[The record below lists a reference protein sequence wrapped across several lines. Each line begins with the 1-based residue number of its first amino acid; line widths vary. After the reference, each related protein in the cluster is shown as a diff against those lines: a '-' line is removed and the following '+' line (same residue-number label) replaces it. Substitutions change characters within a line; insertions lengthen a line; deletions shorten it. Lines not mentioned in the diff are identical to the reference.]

1 MKDESGA
8 ISLFLAVIFLAFL
21 LIAGMVMD
29 SAALRSERRAAADM
43 ARQAARAAVQEV
55 DVAHY
60 RVTGRVRLK
69 QEAAKSA
76 AEAAVT
82 SDQYKVEVS
91 TKTDRALV
99 KVSREVP
106 AQLLGLSGELRT
118 LSASHEARAVKGVSY
133 G

>member
-21 LIAGMVMD
+21 LIAGMVLD

-60 RVTGRVRLK
+60 RLTGRVRLK

-82 SDQYKVEVS
+82 NDLYKVEVS
-91 TKTDRALV
+91 TKTDRAVV

-118 LSASHEARAVKGVSY
+118 LSASHEARAVKGVSH

>member
-60 RVTGRVRLK
+60 RLTGRVRLK

-82 SDQYKVEVS
+82 NDQYKVEVS

>member
-21 LIAGMVMD
+21 LIAGMVLD

-60 RVTGRVRLK
+60 RLTGRVRLK

-82 SDQYKVEVS
+82 NDLYKVEVS
-91 TKTDRALV
+91 TKTDRAVV

-106 AQLLGLSGELRT
+106 AQLLGISGELRT
-118 LSASHEARAVKGVSY
+118 LSASHEARAVKGVSH

>member
-21 LIAGMVMD
+21 LIAGMVLD

-60 RVTGRVRLK
+60 RLTGRVRLK

-76 AEAAVT
+76 AVAAVT
-82 SDQYKVEVS
+82 NDLYKVEVS
-91 TKTDRALV
+91 TKTDRAVV

-118 LSASHEARAVKGVSY
+118 LSASHEARAVKGVSH

>member
-8 ISLFLAVIFLAFL
+8 ISLFLAVISLAFL

-60 RVTGRVRLK
+60 RLTGRVRLK
-69 QEAAKSA
+69 QKAAKSA

-82 SDQYKVEVS
+82 NDQYKVEVI
-91 TKTDRALV
+91 TRTDRAVV

-106 AQLLGLSGELRT
+106 AQLLGVSGELRT

>member
-21 LIAGMVMD
+21 LIAGMVLD

-60 RVTGRVRLK
+60 RLTGRVRLK

-82 SDQYKVEVS
+82 NDLYKVEVS
-91 TKTDRALV
+91 TKTDRAVV

-106 AQLLGLSGELRT
+106 AQLLGISEELRT
-118 LSASHEARAVKGVSY
+118 LSASHEARAVKGVSH

>member
-82 SDQYKVEVS
+82 NDQYKVEVS

>member
-21 LIAGMVMD
+21 LIAGMVLD

-60 RVTGRVRLK
+60 RLTGRVRLK

-82 SDQYKVEVS
+82 NDLYKVEVS
-91 TKTDRALV
+91 TKTDRAVV

-106 AQLLGLSGELRT
+106 AQLLGISGELRT
-118 LSASHEARAVKGVSY
+118 LSASHEARAVKGVSQ

>member
-21 LIAGMVMD
+21 LIAGMVLD

-60 RVTGRVRLK
+60 RLTGRVRLK

-76 AEAAVT
+76 AKAAVT
-82 SDQYKVEVS
+82 NDLYKVEVS
-91 TKTDRALV
+91 TKTDRAVV

-106 AQLLGLSGELRT
+106 AQLLGISGELRT
-118 LSASHEARAVKGVSY
+118 LSASHEARAVKGVSH